1 MPAQF
6 PKSTVDR
13 VGYWGCRNPA
23 SASLSCSHL
32 RLLGSATQL
41 WAYEEWC
48 WPQHLTVCSLSEL
61 QAQKLSKLLSR
72 WEHQNLILKNIYL
85 ILCVHVSDCVY
96 VMGAHKL
103 WPSGSHSSLTMCIR
117 ETGLCQS
124 SLKANDFTCWTVNCV
139 RTPESYFA
147 LFLILECSC
156 NSDSFFIF
164 ALGTEFLLL
173 NITPRLGRGVLA
185 SSSVVRWYT
194 HLGHMVLY
202 SC

>member
-23 SASLSCSHL
+23 SASLSWSHL

-48 WPQHLTVCSLSEL
+48 WPQHLTVCSLSEF
-61 QAQKLSKLLSR
+61 QAQKLSKLLSC

-124 SLKANDFTCWTVNCV
+124 SLEASDFTCWTVYGLQNRILLCFSFWNAAV
-139 RTPESYFA
+139 AVIHFSFLPWGLNSYSWTSPHA
-147 LFLILECSC
+147 
-156 NSDSFFIF
+156 
-164 ALGTEFLLL
+164 
-173 NITPRLGRGVLA
+173 
-185 SSSVVRWYT
+185 
-194 HLGHMVLY
+194 
-202 SC
+202 